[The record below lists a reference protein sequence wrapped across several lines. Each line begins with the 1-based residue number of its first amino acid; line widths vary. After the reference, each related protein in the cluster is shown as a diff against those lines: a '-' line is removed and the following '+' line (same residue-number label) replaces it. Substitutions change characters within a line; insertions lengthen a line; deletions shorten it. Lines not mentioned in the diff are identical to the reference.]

1 MNTLTRDL
9 RAEQA
14 PAWSAMIEAGR
25 RAFGAL
31 IGQPAFLCLAVEAAP
46 TRRQLQIS
54 LVHDTHDRV
63 IAHA

>member
-1 MNTLTRDL
+1 
-9 RAEQA
+9 
-14 PAWSAMIEAGR
+14 MIEAAR

-31 IGQPAFLCLAVEAAP
+31 IGQPGFLCLAVEVAP